1 MKFEKDIVIGLEI
14 HVELDTDSKLFCSC
28 PTKAEVP
35 NTATCEI
42 CLGMPG
48 SKPVV
53 NKKAIYYALKL
64 ALALNCKIAKELI
77 FSRKVYFYPDMSKNY
92 QITQYEIP
100 LGSDGY
106 IELSDGK
113 KIGIIRVHLEE
124 DPASLIHQGSI
135 ETSPFV
141 LVDYN
146 RSGRPLCEIVTKP
159 EIYSPQEARDFMRQ
173 LITILQSLKIFNIK
187 TRIIKADANIS
198 IKESG
203 YTKCEIKNITGF
215 KEIERALIYEID
227 RQKREILEGKKI
239 IQETRGWDADLG
251 ITKSLR
257 KKEKEEDYGYIFD
270 PDLVAVELTGS
281 MIAKAQAELPELPN
295 QKLKKYIEKLKIN
308 KSDAQIISSD
318 YILSEIFE
326 RIVAKKVDASI
337 AADWIRRELP
347 RVANY
352 NKKEV
357 EDLVSESKFEENFI
371 EIIELFG
378 NKKITAMVAKDILN
392 KIADGT
398 LYKKY
403 KTPREYVER
412 ENLAAVSDSSEIKK
426 LCEEAIKENP
436 KAVDDYKK
444 GEEKAL
450 NFLIGQVMRKSKGK
464 ADADEV
470 KRIVKEII

>member
-308 KSDAQIISSD
+308 RSDAQIISSD

>member
-1 MKFEKDIVIGLEI
+1 
-14 HVELDTDSKLFCSC
+14 
-28 PTKAEVP
+28 
-35 NTATCEI
+35 
-42 CLGMPG
+42 
-48 SKPVV
+48 
-53 NKKAIYYALKL
+53 
-64 ALALNCKIAKELI
+64 
-77 FSRKVYFYPDMSKNY
+77 
-92 QITQYEIP
+92 
-100 LGSDGY
+100 
-106 IELSDGK
+106 
-113 KIGIIRVHLEE
+113 
-124 DPASLIHQGSI
+124 
-135 ETSPFV
+135 
-141 LVDYN
+141 
-146 RSGRPLCEIVTKP
+146 
-159 EIYSPQEARDFMRQ
+159 
-173 LITILQSLKIFNIK
+173 LKIFNIK

>member
-227 RQKREILEGKKI
+227 RQKREILEDKKI

-308 KSDAQIISSD
+308 RSDAQIISSD